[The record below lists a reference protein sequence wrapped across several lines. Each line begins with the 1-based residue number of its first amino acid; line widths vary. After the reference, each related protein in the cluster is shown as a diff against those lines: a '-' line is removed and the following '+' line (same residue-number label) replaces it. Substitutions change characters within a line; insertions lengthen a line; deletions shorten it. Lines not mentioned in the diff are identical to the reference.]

1 MTNLLLKNVLN
12 RKLQKFEKLQIAF
25 DKKNNVERIFG
36 EDGEDIYYV
45 EKDNNKIF
53 QKIGTLFLDY
63 LSDNISEIFNKFI
76 DDIME
81 KDIEIVKEKYINA
94 YTFYFKYF
102 FNDEYY
108 IEQLKYVKGLSK
120 EQTEEIKSIIT
131 DNIKNIE
138 NVATIDELVN
148 NYTNI
153 ICKSKKVR
161 KGTDFKNI
169 NEDNKHIALT
179 GKFAKISNSFFR
191 IAYLKQLYKLI
202 IDYCYLRKTVLKTDV
217 EKHDIAPRYFCF
229 KKEYDKKIGNVIN
242 NAIIPHSSLPLPP
255 SVATINENG
264 EIIYCYQLDEVENV
278 ELIIT
283 NIFFNVSLIHL
294 LESGNRIIKCENCN
308 SYLVLKK
315 NGTKFCNNPSPQNE
329 NQSCSEYMKNL
340 KYKEKVRDNEVA
352 KEEKRA
358 SDRVSRYY
366 AVYFDRGSEKYSNK
380 FEKWKEEKKNKKL
393 QYEQDKISKA
403 KYLEWLKSQKG

>member
-1 MTNLLLKNVLN
+1 MTNLLLKKTVN
-12 RKLQKFEKLQIAF
+12 RKLKELEKLQIAF

-36 EDGEDIYYV
+36 KYGEDIYYI

-76 DDIME
+76 DDIIE

-94 YTFYFKYF
+94 YIFYFKYLF
-102 FNDEYY
+102 EDIYY
-108 IEQLKYVKGLSK
+108 IEQLKYIKHLSK
-120 EQTEEIKSIIT
+120 EQTGEIKSIIM
-131 DNIKNIE
+131 DNIRIIE
-138 NVATIDELVN
+138 EVTTINELVN

-153 ICKSKKVR
+153 VCKFKKGR

-169 NEDNKHIALT
+169 NEDNKYIALT
-179 GKFAKISNSFFR
+179 GKFAKISHYFFR

-202 IDYCYLRKTVLKTDV
+202 IDYCYFRKTVLKTDV
-217 EKHDIAPRYFCF
+217 EKHNIAPRYFCF

-242 NAIIPHSSLPLPP
+242 NDIIPHLSLPLPP

-264 EIIYCYQLDEVENV
+264 EIIYCYQIDEVENV

-283 NIFFNVSLIHL
+283 NIFFNVSLINL
-294 LESGNRIIKCENCN
+294 LEIENRIIKCENCN
-308 SYLVLKK
+308 SYIVLKK

-340 KYKEKVRDNEVA
+340 KYKEKVKDNEVA

-366 AVYFDRGSEKYSNK
+366 AVYFNRGSEKYNNK

-393 QYEQDKISKA
+393 QYEQGKISKTN
-403 KYLEWLKSQKG
+403 YLEWLKLQKG

>member
-25 DKKNNVERIFG
+25 DKKNNLERILG
-36 EDGEDIYYV
+36 EDGEDIYYI

-76 DDIME
+76 DDIIE
-81 KDIEIVKEKYINA
+81 KNIEIVKEKYINA
-94 YTFYFKYF
+94 YTFYFKYLF
-102 FNDEYY
+102 EDKYY
-108 IEQLKYVKGLSK
+108 IEQLEYIKCLSK
-120 EQTEEIKSIIT
+120 EQTGEIKSIIM
-131 DNIKNIE
+131 DNIRIIE
-138 NVATIDELVN
+138 EVTTINELVN

-153 ICKSKKVR
+153 VYKFKKVR

-169 NEDNKHIALT
+169 NEDNKYIAFT
-179 GKFAKISNSFFR
+179 GKFAKISHYFFR

-202 IDYCYLRKTVLKTDV
+202 IDYCYFRKIVLKTDV
-217 EKHDIAPRYFCF
+217 EKHNIAPRYFCF
-229 KKEYDKKIGNVIN
+229 KKEYDKKIVNVIN
-242 NAIIPHSSLPLPP
+242 NDIIPHLSLPLPP

-264 EIIYCYQLDEVENV
+264 EIIYCYQIDEVENV

-283 NIFFNVSLIHL
+283 NIFFNISLINL
-294 LESGNRIIKCENCN
+294 LESENRIIKCENCN
-308 SYLVLKK
+308 SYIVLKK

-340 KYKEKVRDNEVA
+340 KYKEKVKDNEVA

-366 AVYFDRGSEKYSNK
+366 AVYFNRGSEKYNNK
-380 FEKWKEEKKNKKL
+380 FEKWKEKKKNKKL
-393 QYEQDKISKA
+393 QYEQGKISKTN
-403 KYLEWLKSQKG
+403 YLEWLKLQKG